1 MELLAVWE
9 VVRRRWWLIVLPA
22 LVAGAL
28 VLRDLP
34 RVISPPHSYA
44 VQMRLTVAAP
54 PQPPTEQTMTPYE
67 DTAYVPWLASEYV
80 VVNMPAWI
88 TSDSF
93 AGQVSRVLSDEGRSI
108 HGEDLAGAF
117 AADGLRSILTLY
129 VRWDDPDEIAEIA
142 RAAITVLQTRNQDY
156 FPQFGGQPVSVVPLD
171 SIAVRQVAPP
181 IADRLVPLI
190 KVAVGLTAGV
200 ALAALAE
207 HVDRTVRTRADV
219 ESLGVPVIATIPRQ
233 RRLPSRSRR

>member
-22 LVAGAL
+22 LVAGVL

-34 RVISPPHSYA
+34 AVISPPLRYA

-54 PQPPTEQTMTPYE
+54 PQPPTEQTATPYE
-67 DTAYVPWLASEYV
+67 DTAYVPWLAPEYV

-93 AGQVSRVLSDEGRSI
+93 AGQVSQVLSDEGYGI
-108 HGEDLAGAF
+108 TGEDLAGAF

-129 VRWDDPDEIAEIA
+129 VRWDDPDEVIAIA
-142 RAAITVLQTRNQDY
+142 RAAVAVLQTRNQDY

-171 SIAVRQVAPP
+171 AIAARQVAPP
-181 IADRLVPLI
+181 ITDRLAPLI
-190 KVAVGLTAGV
+190 KVVVGLAAGV
-200 ALAALAE
+200 VLAVLAE
-207 HVDRTVRTRADV
+207 YLDRTVRTRADV
-219 ESLGVPVIATIPRQ
+219 ESLGVPVIATIPRR
-233 RRLPSRSRR
+233 RRLPTRSRR